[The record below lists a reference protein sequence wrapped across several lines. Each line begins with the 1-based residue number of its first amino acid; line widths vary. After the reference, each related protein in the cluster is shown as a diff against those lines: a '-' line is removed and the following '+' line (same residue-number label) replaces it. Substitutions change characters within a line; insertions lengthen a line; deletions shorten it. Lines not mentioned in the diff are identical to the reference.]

1 MSGSTTNVS
10 PFDPPTWGP
19 VPGPMYVAGGWF
31 QMPVFPS
38 YWYHP
43 VLAPRLCSTA
53 SDFLALDGSW
63 SPTAGLA
70 DMRRTEEEAAQVILQ
85 DRINTA
91 FTATQPALS
100 SGVAATGTNNNRWNR
115 RSAAWEAVI
124 RGGYAGQGTGGISPL
139 AAAVTPI
146 GGPAPVVEGRSPGV
160 TPPPGSSTGATEQA
174 RSEQVAPAP
183 EATGPTGATGP
194 LPSPMSAGVQHAQ
207 GGGTG
212 GAQGTPP
219 HPTGSGSSESSATP
233 GSEHGH
239 SSGPRS
245 GGRR

>member
-1 MSGSTTNVS
+1 MSGTVNVS

-19 VPGPMYVAGGWF
+19 IPGPMYVAGGWF

-70 DMRRTEEEAAQVILQ
+70 DMRRTEEEAAQVIMQ

-91 FTATQPALS
+91 ATATQPALA
-100 SGVAATGTNNNRWNR
+100 SGVLATGTNNNRWNR

-124 RGGYAGQGTGGISPL
+124 RGGWARQGTGGISPFSG
-139 AAAVTPI
+139 AIVPAQTPI

-183 EATGPTGATGP
+183 EATATSPTSP
-194 LPSPMSAGVQHAQ
+194 LPSPMSAGAQHAQ
-207 GGGTG
+207 GGTEPGPTG
-212 GAQGTPP
+212 GSGGSSSAGE
-219 HPTGSGSSESSATP
+219 HHSGS
-233 GSEHGH
+233 
-239 SSGPRS
+239 
-245 GGRR
+245 RRK